1 MMVLRINSGHWYLSL
16 AVLLS
21 EFPSLP
27 HLSPPKVLKNPL
39 WSRHT
44 ESRAEWVT
52 KMERK
57 NGVQLKRELT
67 SSWSTK
73 RRNYIENLVEILR
86 IAIDCGRGKES
97 RYRGPCSVS
106 LTWEGKNSQW
116 TIVMNFYPSGSTCWA
131 KKFCPLTGWI
141 ESMAAMRRTLST
153 YLPAKATRPSST
165 NRSRS
170 PFF

>member
-1 MMVLRINSGHWYLSL
+1 MMELRKELRSL
-16 AVLLS
+16 IFIS
-21 EFPSLP
+21 CCPSLGI
-27 HLSPPKVLKNPL
+27 SMSTSCDSSN
-39 WSRHT
+39 SSE
-44 ESRAEWVT
+44 ESIVEDAYRVEGGMGGQDGGRMVF
-52 KMERK
+52 K
-57 NGVQLKRELT
+57 LKRELN
-67 SSWSTK
+67 SSWTTK
-73 RRNYIENLVEILR
+73 RRNSIENLVEILR

-116 TIVMNFYPSGSTCWA
+116 TIVMKSYPSGSTCWA
-131 KKFCPLTGWI
+131 KKFCLLTGWI

>member
-1 MMVLRINSGHWYLSL
+1 MMELRKEFRSL
-16 AVLLS
+16 IFIS
-21 EFPSLP
+21 CCPSLWI
-27 HLSPPKVLKNPL
+27 SISTSFVSSK
-39 WSRHT
+39 SSE
-44 ESRAEWVT
+44 ESIVEVAYRVEGGMGGPRW
-52 KMERK
+52 RK

-131 KKFCPLTGWI
+131 KKFCLLTGWI
-141 ESMAAMRRTLST
+141 ESMAAMRRTPST
-153 YLPAKATRPSST
+153 YLPAKATRPPSM

>member
-1 MMVLRINSGHWYLSL
+1 MVLRINSGHWYLSL

-27 HLSPPKVLKNPL
+27 HLFPPKALKNPL
-39 WSRHT
+39 LKLPYRV
-44 ESRAEWVT
+44 EGGMGA

-131 KKFCPLTGWI
+131 KKFCLLTGWI